1 MELTLF
7 IKKSGNPIANCA
19 KTSRSFR
26 HEDVDLKE
34 IIFIDK
40 LGDIVYE
47 KIKTEWFVVFY
58 DDEYI
63 EPNLLSSMLIGSKCE
78 NYDVFSFYKMDYDT
92 KVTICPRMFRKEVRL
107 DKDHLYP
114 IPPVRM
120 EVLLDGWVFSQRKC
134 DE

>member
-7 IKKSGNPIANCA
+7 IKKSGNPISNCA
-19 KTSRSFR
+19 KIIRSFR
-26 HEDVDLKE
+26 HDNVELKE

-58 DDEYI
+58 DDEQI
-63 EPNLLSSMLIGSKCE
+63 ESNLLSSILIGSKCE

-107 DKDHLYP
+107 EDECLYP
-114 IPPVRM
+114 ILPVRM
-120 EVLLDGWVFSQRKC
+120 ETLLDGWVFSQRGKLC
-134 DE
+134 